1 MSSIDRVVVADSDV
15 LVRHAL
21 ADFLRDCG
29 FRVIEAADSEEVVK
43 VLAETGLGIDI
54 VLADSAL
61 GGELGGFGL
70 RRWMR
75 ENKPGI
81 DLVMAAGDKAQA
93 DVAAEL
99 CEQGPDLGRPYDTQ
113 RVVERI
119 RQLRGRRESARQLAA
134 APSPAS

>member
-1 MSSIDRVVVADSDV
+1 MSGIDHVIVADSDV

-21 ADFLRDCG
+21 AEFLRDCG
-29 FRVIEAADSEEVVK
+29 FRVVETANSEEVVA
-43 VLAETGLGIDI
+43 VLGQSDLGIDI

-70 RRWMR
+70 RRWVR
-75 ENKPGI
+75 DNAPGI
-81 DLVMAAGDKAQA
+81 DVVMAAGDKAQA

-99 CEQGPDLGRPYDTQ
+99 CEKGPDLTLPYDPQ
-113 RVVERI
+113 LVVERI
-119 RQLRGRRESARQLAA
+119 RQLRGRRDRTSES